1 VRRSGA
7 RDGPEATSIAALLLA
22 VTLVSLVVRE
32 TWFSDDSFFT
42 IRSSLNLHHGD
53 GPVLNPGDRTQA
65 FSNPLWML
73 LISIAPAGRSLY
85 WCAVLSWLLVA
96 SSVAALIRVASRVR
110 ATTAACC
117 VLLALLFS
125 RTFVDYG
132 TSGLETPLSCF
143 LVAATVTL
151 PHLVEDPRKQC
162 GLWGGIAGL
171 SYLCR
176 PDLVLI
182 TFLHPAITLATR
194 PRAQQRLRHWLFLLL
209 PSAAIVGGWI
219 LFSLVYYG
227 FPFPSPAY
235 AKLSHDVAR
244 WDVLLH
250 GMGFLGSFVSGD
262 LSAVS
267 LLGITASLPLVVLLS
282 QRRRIEEPGRRWH
295 RIVPSLGPTLL
306 IVVTVAYTVWIGGD
320 HMNGRF
326 YLPILTLSAFAYV
339 LHERE
344 LPEDWRRI
352 SRTVLVSASLLSPVL
367 NGQATRLPG
376 LARFGTTVPY
386 ALTPLRHVNERDEC
400 WRFGGSLDEKC
411 AYKHRTYFWGNAFV
425 EEHGQV
431 LAWLY
436 EPSRSTHEAVELAPV
451 GAGHASLLVGP
462 NRTKWDDQGLSDQY
476 QARMPVIRGT
486 SWRAGHFIKFHP
498 REERWASFVA
508 GTGRFGDR
516 ELDQL
521 FNAVH
526 LVATGPLWSAERWR
540 EIARLNLG
548 GYASI
553 LSTIGARYGRPT
565 PENCRRS
572 NQPHLC
578 LRDIGRPGS

>member
-1 VRRSGA
+1 
-7 RDGPEATSIAALLLA
+7 
-22 VTLVSLVVRE
+22 
-32 TWFSDDSFFT
+32 
-42 IRSSLNLHHGD
+42 
-53 GPVLNPGDRTQA
+53 
-65 FSNPLWML
+65 
-73 LISIAPAGRSLY
+73 
-85 WCAVLSWLLVA
+85 
-96 SSVAALIRVASRVR
+96 
-110 ATTAACC
+110 
-117 VLLALLFS
+117 
-125 RTFVDYG
+125 
-132 TSGLETPLSCF
+132 
-143 LVAATVTL
+143 
-151 PHLVEDPRKQC
+151 
-162 GLWGGIAGL
+162 
-171 SYLCR
+171 
-176 PDLVLI
+176 
-182 TFLHPAITLATR
+182 
-194 PRAQQRLRHWLFLLL
+194 
-209 PSAAIVGGWI
+209 
-219 LFSLVYYG
+219 
-227 FPFPSPAY
+227 
-235 AKLSHDVAR
+235 
-244 WDVLLH
+244 
-250 GMGFLGSFVSGD
+250 MGFLGSFVSGD

-282 QRRRIEEPGRRWH
+282 QRRRIPEPRRRWH

-462 NRTKWDDQGLSDQY
+462 NRTKWDDQGLSDQF

-548 GYASI
+548 GYASV

-572 NQPHLC
+572 IQPHLC
-578 LRDIGRPGS
+578 LRDIGRPGSCDFPSVRTTLPRRPACAPSRSAGGLELTRRYPGMEYAAGGLVFRDNPLVRSIAAKRARGRRVAKRARRFAALRADGVRLEVPSAATPHG